1 MTVEVTDPKHPRSA
15 HPATFLGQVCYC
27 DQDHACIKDHDDHT
41 YNVYLDE
48 ILCLMNYKNSSS
60 CYCLRMSE
68 HGYDVV
74 CILPTGMV
82 ETLASSLDITTALYV
97 IELFSTPRS
106 HQPLAA

>member
-1 MTVEVTDPKHPRSA
+1 MDTEE
-15 HPATFLGQVCYC
+15 
-27 DQDHACIKDHDDHT
+27 HT
-41 YNVYLDE
+41 YDVFMDE